1 MKTTPKS
8 SRLILNEM
16 ERLGSLSG
24 DELKN
29 YISEL
34 RAALSREH
42 KAMNVREF
50 RLREKLKTVTENSD
64 GYSIRL
70 TNVAPLSFA
79 IFQPLNVF
87 KLVFILAGVSPQT
100 PRRMPH
106 NNKVN
111 EKRIQSGCPARSH

>member
-16 ERLGSLSG
+16 ERLGSLPG

-34 RAALSREH
+34 RAALSRER
-42 KAMNVREF
+42 KVMNVREF

-64 GYSIRL
+64 GCSIRL

-79 IFQPLNVF
+79 IFQPLNIF
-87 KLVFILAGVSPQT
+87 KLVFY
-100 PRRMPH
+100 
-106 NNKVN
+106 
-111 EKRIQSGCPARSH
+111 

>member
-34 RAALSREH
+34 RAALSRER
-42 KAMNVREF
+42 KAMNIP
-50 RLREKLKTVTENSD
+50 S
-64 GYSIRL
+64 
-70 TNVAPLSFA
+70 
-79 IFQPLNVF
+79 
-87 KLVFILAGVSPQT
+87 
-100 PRRMPH
+100 
-106 NNKVN
+106 
-111 EKRIQSGCPARSH
+111 